1 MRTALCFCELLLT
14 TPKSTTTDS
23 NMAILEDLGL
33 EVKILVNNSPLKE
46 YEDKEAGPTD
56 DGFGEEIRKC
66 RRYVEVVEDAE
77 FAVQLHVTPANNY
90 LNDANK
96 RISFVLDLDGQE
108 NFEEALLNRKR
119 TQHLVE
125 GKDEANGEKT
135 VRRNF
140 RFTAVA
146 TGTYPKIHRYRTTR

>member
-1 MRTALCFCELLLT
+1 
-14 TPKSTTTDS
+14 
-23 NMAILEDLGL
+23 MAILEDLGL

-96 RISFVLDLDGQE
+96 RIFFALDLDGE
-108 NFEEALLNRKR
+108 EEFEDRILAEDDRES
-119 TQHLVE
+119 LVE
-125 GKDEANGEKT
+125 GKGEIGDEGT
-135 VRRNF
+135 VVRKF
-140 RFTAVA
+140 RFTTV
-146 TGTYPKIHRYRTTR
+146 TTSTYPKIHRYRTTR